1 MRIKRFASIRF
12 KLSLMMLGIVVVALV
27 MTGYVAQRHA
37 NTALRMAASSRLQSA
52 TVTRQEKL
60 NLWFLNIESEV
71 LNQAKNP
78 FVLTAFR
85 SFRKGWTRQAEV
97 LPDDLARTSLRQA
110 YGAGGPLAQRLDPV
124 FEAAHKRYDEFFQN
138 LLNARGFEDV
148 FLIDPSGNV
157 LYSARKGAEFAANLT
172 SGVLGASALGEVYR
186 QTLDED
192 GDGVSDTGFQSY
204 AGAEYLV
211 SRFMARPL
219 TDASGNLVGIL
230 AFRIQIAPVERIL
243 ADRLDLGETGSTFLV
258 GADRTL
264 LLGNS
269 IYLRPGQS
277 DFDIT
282 PVRRALAGFEG
293 EATLTWEGV
302 DMLVDYAPLTFL
314 GRSWALIVM
323 QSEREIAGPARQ
335 LMQNM
340 VRDGLLILAFTA
352 AVALALARSIS
363 RPLALIQQAMQQIR
377 EGRLTHYIP
386 STHRRDEIGR
396 IARALAAF
404 RDAMKLNEEL
414 ALENS
419 FKSAAFESASSA
431 QTLLDRDMRITFANQ
446 AFSDLLRAHLDA
458 VKERVPGLDP
468 ADVVGTSI
476 DAFHDDPERLRAIA
490 AAEEC
495 LPYRVE
501 VAVGDVDF
509 VLAFSV
515 VRSTEGTPI
524 GYVVGWEDVTEE
536 RMREAVLEAIN
547 TRQVMAEFD
556 MEGQLVTANPAFCNL
571 LGQEFSALKGGAL
584 DDLLQPADLAPDLD
598 DIEEAELPGQSRF
611 LTAGTERIMEGGMT
625 TILDRA
631 GIPRRLLLIG
641 QDITR
646 DHARLMSA
654 EEGKE
659 ALIREQTDVV
669 EAVTTALSALAS
681 GDLAYRIE
689 TPLAGTYDALRRDFN
704 AALETLGSAMRTVV
718 ENADSIRSEVSEIT
732 SAADDLSR
740 RTEHQAA
747 TLEETASA
755 LDVLTMNLSM
765 AAGEAQQADT
775 VVRKARDRAVT
786 SEGGLAMHISR

>member
-1 MRIKRFASIRF
+1 
-12 KLSLMMLGIVVVALV
+12 
-27 MTGYVAQRHA
+27 
-37 NTALRMAASSRLQSA
+37 
-52 TVTRQEKL
+52 
-60 NLWFLNIESEV
+60 
-71 LNQAKNP
+71 
-78 FVLTAFR
+78 
-85 SFRKGWTRQAEV
+85 
-97 LPDDLARTSLRQA
+97 
-110 YGAGGPLAQRLDPV
+110 
-124 FEAAHKRYDEFFQN
+124 
-138 LLNARGFEDV
+138 
-148 FLIDPSGNV
+148 
-157 LYSARKGAEFAANLT
+157 
-172 SGVLGASALGEVYR
+172 
-186 QTLDED
+186 
-192 GDGVSDTGFQSY
+192 
-204 AGAEYLV
+204 
-211 SRFMARPL
+211 
-219 TDASGNLVGIL
+219 L

-277 DFDIT
+277 DFDIA

-340 VRDGLLILAFTA
+340 VRDGLLILTFTA

-446 AFSDLLRAHLDA
+446 AFSDLLRAHLEA

-515 VRSTEGTPI
+515 VRSKEGTPI

-646 DHARLMSA
+646 DHARLISA

-718 ENADSIRSEVSEIT
+718 ENADSIRSEASEIT

-786 SEGGLAMHISR
+786 SEGVVERAVQAMDQIEASSHQISRIIGVIDDIAFQTNLLALNAGVEAARAGEAGRGFAVVASEVRALAQRSADAAREIGELISKSSGHVKQGVSLVGEAGHALQAIVQSVGEVSRHVSQIAVSAGEQSQGIAEINAAVTNLDQVTQQNAAMFEETTAASHALTTEAAQMSRAMAQFNVERAVPEAPHREEAQVDAAPAVLPLAAGHDVARTPTPAELPGDDGWEEF